1 MPLVGMPSLTRLVI
15 SNSEYIQCVLSSVT
29 ARGSPIRA
37 LVLSLSSE
45 RVNLWEV
52 RAVRAAREG
61 GNVPAEGLPE
71 HVVALGQLVGPL
83 RAGQRGGEPLVVR
96 RQHRDGRVQCVC
108 SCWTCTPG
116 C

>member
-52 RAVRAAREG
+52 RAHVNFVWPRSG
-61 GNVPAEGLPE
+61 GCNFAF
-71 HVVALGQLVGPL
+71 
-83 RAGQRGGEPLVVR
+83 
-96 RQHRDGRVQCVC
+96 
-108 SCWTCTPG
+108 
-116 C
+116 